1 MNYKYLLIFKSLKS
15 NFLNFAICGLV
26 ISLLLITGCQE
37 KKQLI
42 SYDVDTYLSHNTNF
56 EKKASVV
63 LPSKK
68 YIDDSKIVY
77 YVLYD
82 DSGASFQEGMLQLT
96 VEYSNEKCLNE
107 SSRLEELYKT
117 KNIGMSGSFYYNR
130 ILYNSFQYQAFESDI
145 GYCALAYHI
154 NLKSNT
160 ISYIVISCENLTYMS
175 VEDAISYFP
184 KIQQDNG

>member
-1 MNYKYLLIFKSLKS
+1 MNCKCLFSFKALNRKC
-15 NFLNFAICGLV
+15 LNFTTLVLV
-26 ISLLLITGCQE
+26 ISLLLITGCRE
-37 KKQLI
+37 ENERI
-42 SYDVDTYLSHNTNF
+42 SYDLHTYLSCNTNF

-68 YIDDSKIVY
+68 DIEDSKTVY
-77 YVLYD
+77 YALYD
-82 DSGASFQEGMLQLT
+82 DSGASFQEGMLRLT
-96 VEYSNEKCLNE
+96 VEYSNERLLNE
-107 SSRLEELYKT
+107 SNRLKELFET
-117 KNIGMSGSFYYNR
+117 KSIGMAGSFYYDG

-154 NLKSNT
+154 CSNSNT

-184 KIQQDNG
+184 KI